1 MIVNFSLGSA
11 QDSCDSLS
19 YKTLMNVDMLKSYMD
34 MLRDTHWLVVM
45 GMNGTCL
52 QSLAVYDRLFV
63 LKCGT
68 KLARLSLRLFSTLL
82 IDLTSTVR
90 SLLLIISYLS
100 CIFKGSYTRGHIQ
113 VNIRP

>member
-11 QDSCDSLS
+11 QDSCDSLF
-19 YKTLMNVDMLKSYMD
+19 YKTLKNADMLKSYMD

-45 GMNGTCL
+45 GTKGTCL
-52 QSLAVYDRLFV
+52 RSLAVYDRLFV

-68 KLARLSLRLFSTLL
+68 KLVLRLFSTLL

-90 SLLLIISYLS
+90 SLVLIISHLS
-100 CIFKGSYTRGHIQ
+100 CIFKGSYTWAHIR
-113 VNIRP
+113 VNTRP